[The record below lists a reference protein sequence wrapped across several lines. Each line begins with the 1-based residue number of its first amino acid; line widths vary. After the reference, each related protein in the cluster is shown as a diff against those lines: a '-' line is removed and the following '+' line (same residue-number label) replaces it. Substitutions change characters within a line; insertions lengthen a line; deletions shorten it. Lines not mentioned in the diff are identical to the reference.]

1 MATPR
6 ATVRVIAKSSP
17 QPIGLVAV
25 CAALPPAQVAVEYV
39 HALDGQPKDVNCSVT
54 TADNATVYGLLD
66 AYKALGDA
74 FADAGL
80 VGAEHK
86 QSAQIHALLL
96 QLPPFPP
103 SFQSATA
110 FLASLERQLTLRPFV
125 ATATTEPSL
134 ADYALFAALKN
145 NVIALGL
152 LPKAPHTNR
161 WYSYLLSR
169 PEIQKA
175 IADVTAQSK
184 LKADPKGK
192 GKGKGDSAADAAVAD
207 GGATNNKANATFELG
222 LPNAVKGH
230 VVTRLPPEP
239 SGYLHIGHAKAA
251 VLNQYFARM
260 YDGKF
265 LVRFDDTNPSKEKA
279 EFEQS
284 IIEDLALLGIKADAT
299 SYTSDYFDTLQQMAV
314 QLIKDGKAYADDT
327 EQEVMRDQRMNG
339 VASARRDLS
348 PEESLARFAE
358 MATGSAE
365 GKRWCLRAKMS
376 VDDPNKALRDP
387 VIYRVNCDVPH
398 HRTGTRYKIYPTYDF
413 ACPVVDA
420 LEGVTH
426 ALRTNEYRDRNPQYQ
441 WMLDATH
448 SRKVDVWDFGRLAF
462 VYTLLSKRKL
472 KWFVEQ
478 GHVSGWDDPRFPTVR
493 GIRRRGM
500 TVEAITQ
507 FMLQQGPS
515 QAFLNL
521 EWDSIWNTNKK
532 VIDPV
537 APRFVALDKA
547 GLVRV
552 KIVSGEGKP
561 AAGQLESKEVLKHK
575 KNPDVGTKTTYY
587 ADEIFVEQADAA
599 SFNPDEE
606 VTLMDWGNAIVRK
619 ISRAGGGASDGPV
632 ESLEM
637 ELHLAGDFKKT
648 KKKVTW
654 LAAPS
659 DLTPVTLLDYDYL
672 ITKKKLEEDDKVE
685 ELLNPKT
692 EYRTEAI
699 ADHNVRSLAAGTII
713 QFERKGFYIV
723 DKAFDPTKPDS
734 PAELILIPDGKA
746 SSIALKYQVPGG
758 GAGAKEKAQAG
769 GKGGGKTPAK
779 DKDAAAQQAKK
790 NKVATAAGGGR
801 VGLPEVAPNE
811 PVESVL
817 KSEGT
822 KGYDIP
828 VKTKM
833 YRMDPP
839 YGTRAVETPV
849 TTKMHAVKPF
859 DE

>member
-1 MATPR
+1 MSR
-6 ATVRVIAKSSP
+6 VTVRVIAKSSP
-17 QPIGLVAV
+17 QPIGLVAA
-25 CAALPPAQVAVEYV
+25 CLSLPPASLTLEYV
-39 HALDGQPKDVNCSVT
+39 HALDQKDANCSVAT
-54 TADNATVYGLLD
+54 DKATVYGLVD
-66 AYKALGDA
+66 CYKALGDA
-74 FADAGL
+74 FADHGL
-80 VGAEHK
+80 VGTSQK
-86 QSAQIHALLL
+86 QSTEIHSLILQI
-96 QLPPFPP
+96 PPFPP
-103 SFQSATA
+103 TFQTATSFLQ
-110 FLASLERQLTLRPFV
+110 LVERTLTLRPFV
-125 ATATTEPSL
+125 ATGSTEPTL
-134 ADYALFAALKN
+134 GDYALFGALKN

-152 LPKAPHTNR
+152 LTKAPHTQR
-161 WYSYLLSR
+161 WYNYLLTR
-169 PEIQKA
+169 PQVVKA
-175 IADVTAQSK
+175 IAD
-184 LKADPKGK
+184 
-192 GKGKGDSAADAAVAD
+192 GDADAGE
-207 GGATNNKANATFELG
+207 GGAKANATFELG

-239 SGYLHIGHAKAA
+239 SGYLHIESTQAA

-327 EQEVMRDQRMNG
+327 EQEKMRDERMNG
-339 VASARRDLS
+339 VASARRNLS

-358 MATGSAE
+358 MATGSTE

-376 VDDPNKALRDP
+376 IDDPNKALRDP
-387 VIYRVNCDVPH
+387 VIYRVNDLPH

-441 WMLDATH
+441 WMLDATK
-448 SRKVDVWDFGRLAF
+448 SRKVEVWDFGRLAF

-472 KWFVEQ
+472 KWFVEE

-537 APRFVALDKA
+537 APRFVALDKE

-552 KIVSGEGKP
+552 KIIGGEGKP
-561 AAGQLESKEVLKHK
+561 APGQLESKEVLKHK

-599 SFNPDEE
+599 TFNPDEE
-606 VTLMDWGNAIVRK
+606 ITLMDWGNAIVRK
-619 ISRAGGGASDGPV
+619 ISRAGADGGPV

-654 LAAPS
+654 IAAPS
-659 DLTPVTLLDYDYL
+659 EVTPVTLLDYDYL

-692 EYRTEAI
+692 EFRTAAI
-699 ADHNVRSLAAGTII
+699 ADHNVRSLPAGSII

-723 DKAFDPTKPDS
+723 DKAFDPSQPDQ

-746 SSIALKYQVPGG
+746 SSIALKYQ
-758 GAGAKEKAQAG
+758 
-769 GKGGGKTPAK
+769 
-779 DKDAAAQQAKK
+779 AKK
-790 NKVATAAGGGR
+790 GAATKR
-801 VGLPEVAPNE
+801 VGLPEVAPKE
-811 PVESVL
+811 PVESVM

-828 VKTKM
+828 VRTKM

-839 YGTRAVETPV
+839 YGTEAVETPV
-849 TTKMHAVKPF
+849 ATKMHDVKPF